1 MMADTGTRHSRE
13 STHNNSNLSDVELI
27 SPEAAGRRW
36 KPVSRCLCFLTAA
49 HRCVQTIL
57 PPGVH
62 RFLFSQS
69 EEFPVA
75 RPLFRALFGAATG
88 TVLFLGIAH
97 NLPLTFDLKVA
108 VGCLFVAMCVAGGL
122 LSSSFRCSVLLMFPS
137 MLGSRGRSYL
147 MLLTLSVLYAGPV
160 SNIQRNVEAAAV
172 SVSCNLDLQVR
183 HSKLLWREAI
193 KPFLIITQELM
204 DDKAGFELEAL
215 NVSKKFQD
223 IRDEMVLQYG
233 YDRFETNSTQEE
245 FTAKTLKQCDSVVA
259 QGVQRCVDWFTNR
272 WTACLEAIPVPV
284 INYLLCV
291 SMKFHFLC
299 DIMKVMTPWCREN
312 IPVEGNFG
320 QLFDRL
326 NVSVDLLSREFST
339 ELAVEEEE
347 QPVLSEAL
355 LDQQFTDAVKTSFQ
369 KLTSTTRRVLN
380 ILQILLSLTFI
391 TIFTQAFGY
400 LGQYKRDICFDNVY
414 ITTYFRQIDARRRKA
429 GKRCLL
435 PLRKSEKNK
444 LINPCSLK
452 IYPEEVKQVMTGVFQ
467 VLTVFLLSVI
477 LLTVDFSLSHVL
489 DIISRHTLT
498 HFNITSS
505 HQVDIRVGG
514 DTMMA
519 RLLRTS
525 ISAFNSSSTLNIQSD
540 NQACM
545 SPASTLSAE
554 VYVRCV
560 CCVLLV
566 ALFSCLQVYTNRLRR
581 VIAAFY
587 NPKREKTRILF
598 LYNLHIHG
606 RISSS
611 GRKRIISRGQS
622 TVFQRLLRWGHCLCW
637 RHHGQEAS
645 SSDKTHYA
653 SG

>member
-1 MMADTGTRHSRE
+1 MMADTGTRHS
-13 STHNNSNLSDVELI
+13 
-27 SPEAAGRRW
+27 P
-36 KPVSRCLCFLTAA
+36 A

-587 NPKREKTRILF
+587 NPKVRDQKQL
-598 LYNLHIHG
+598 
-606 RISSS
+606 
-611 GRKRIISRGQS
+611 
-622 TVFQRLLRWGHCLCW
+622 
-637 RHHGQEAS
+637 
-645 SSDKTHYA
+645 
-653 SG
+653 